1 VIVMPRRAAV
11 LLIAAGL
18 VSGCAALAPPLSAP
32 ALSRTPTPAEKDE
45 VRRLLVT
52 PYIACMQTEAR
63 KLGDSGVAGAAAVDA
78 GELKCGH
85 RIQALLRYGAAKDYD
100 ALRWSGYTRQVE
112 REGRA
117 AAMTPTGDTTCA
129 RE

>member
-1 VIVMPRRAAV
+1 M
-11 LLIAAGL
+11 
-18 VSGCAALAPPLSAP
+18 
-32 ALSRTPTPAEKDE
+32 
-45 VRRLLVT
+45 RRLHAA

-63 KLGDSGVAGAAAVDA
+63 RLGGGGANAAAVDA

-85 RIQALLRYGAAKDYD
+85 HIQDLRRYGAAKDYD
-100 ALRWSGYTRQVE
+100 ALRWSDYIEQVE

-117 AAMTPTGDTTCA
+117 AATTPTGGSTRP

>member
-1 VIVMPRRAAV
+1 MPRHAAF

-18 VSGCAALAPPLSAP
+18 VSGCAALAPPVLAP
-32 ALSRTPTPAEKDE
+32 APSRTPTPAEKDE
-45 VRRLLVT
+45 ARRLFVT

-85 RIQALLRYGAAKDYD
+85 RIQALRRYGAAKDYD
-100 ALRWSGYTRQVE
+100 ALRWSDYIEQVE
-112 REGRA
+112 RDGRA
-117 AAMTPTGDTTCA
+117 AATTRQ